1 MQTEMFTKENGL
13 MTKRMEKERIL
24 MLMEPTTKDSGS
36 MINNTVKELKAGRTV
51 QDTKA
56 DT

>member
-24 MLMEPTTKDSGS
+24 MLTEPTTKDSGS